1 MSHNVRASRQLL
13 EKGEQCTA
21 YFFLFF
27 LNLKK
32 QQEQFNSIH
41 KPIVNSVITYPKL
54 IAKYCS
60 AFYNELFKSSQS
72 STYDVMNIKICRN
85 HSAEWKSRCDAFLT
99 LGETRIAILKLK
111 SLKLLVL
118 KSRIITVI
126 RYRCR
131 FG

>member
-21 YFFLFF
+21 YSFLFF

-72 STYDVMNIKICRN
+72 STYNV
-85 HSAEWKSRCDAFLT
+85 
-99 LGETRIAILKLK
+99 
-111 SLKLLVL
+111 
-118 KSRIITVI
+118 
-126 RYRCR
+126 
-131 FG
+131 

>member
-13 EKGEQCTA
+13 EKGEQSTA
-21 YFFLFF
+21 YSFLS

-32 QQEQFNSIH
+32 QQEQFDSIH

-72 STYDVMNIKICRN
+72 STYNV
-85 HSAEWKSRCDAFLT
+85 
-99 LGETRIAILKLK
+99 
-111 SLKLLVL
+111 
-118 KSRIITVI
+118 
-126 RYRCR
+126 
-131 FG
+131 